1 MTLGSI
7 SAAYADKVKPK
18 TLAKPR
24 SVAIVGSGDCGTR
37 VALGLREHGFDGAI
51 TLIGDEAGDPYER
64 PTLSKAVLSQGA
76 EPPPITTARRLDA
89 LRISR
94 QSGQPAMTLDPE
106 ERSVTLADGS
116 TIAAD
121 RLVLATGSRA
131 RRPPIGVDS
140 VHTLRSLADAE
151 YLHGALVAGARIVV
165 IGGGFV
171 GLEVAAA
178 AIERRCSV
186 TVVEFAHR
194 LMTRVV
200 PLRVSAA
207 LRASHEAAGVS
218 VRTGVAIESIDGL
231 RPHARVASKDLSRSS
246 TGLPPVHVTLS
257 DGSRLDVDL
266 VVAGLGAIPNTDLA
280 ATGGLTLDNGIAVD
294 SELQTSAAGIY
305 AGGDCCSFPHP
316 LSAGRRVRLEAWRNA
331 IDQAD
336 TIARNIVG
344 QGVVY
349 DRVPWFW
356 SDQFDVQLQVAGL
369 HEEADSEVLRMLDD
383 GTEIWFGLDT
393 TGRVV
398 SASGFSR
405 GTGLGRTIALAE
417 RIIAARLAPDA
428 ALLADASVD
437 LRAVLRLSAAAG

>member
-1 MTLGSI
+1 M
-7 SAAYADKVKPK
+7 KPK
-18 TLAKPR
+18 APAEPR

-37 VALGLREHGFDGAI
+37 VALGLREHGFEGAI

-76 EPPPITTARRLDA
+76 NPPLIATSKRLDA
-89 LRISR
+89 LRITR
-94 QSGQPAMTLDPE
+94 QSGQRALTLNPAD
-106 ERSVTLADGS
+106 RSVTLADGS
-116 TIAAD
+116 EITAD

-131 RRPPIGVDS
+131 RRLPIGVEY
-140 VHTLRSLADAE
+140 VHTLRSLAEAT
-151 YLHGALVAGARIVV
+151 YLRDALVSGARIVV

-178 AIERRCSV
+178 AVERGCSV

-200 PLRVSAA
+200 PMRVSAA

-218 VRTGVAIESIDGL
+218 VRTGMAIDSIEAL
-231 RPHARVASKDLSRSS
+231 RPNAKVTSEQSE
-246 TGLPPVHVTLS
+246 PVRVTLS
-257 DGSRLDVDL
+257 DGSRLDADL
-266 VVAGLGAIPNTDLA
+266 VIAGLGAIPNTDLA
-280 ATGGLTLDNGIAVD
+280 ASGGLTLENGIAVD
-294 SELQTSAAGIY
+294 SDLQTSVPGIY

-316 LSAGRRVRLEAWRNA
+316 LSGGRRVRLEASRNA

-344 QGVVY
+344 QVVLY

-428 ALLADASVD
+428 ASLADASVD
-437 LRAVLRLSAAAG
+437 LRALLRAATTTS